1 MPAYPKERIAG
12 GLCRNSPAEAIQTLP
27 QGPKLKV
34 HAATVCRRVF
44 SPLERRESVWQA
56 RRLHGVDSAAL
67 TEEPSETRTLRRDG
81 LRLRRGVLFGARH
94 MANRVHKLVLLWLL
108 IGPPVWA
115 KRLPVPPVPPS
126 SPSSVRVAAQTPH
139 RGSHSSAKAVVF
151 SRRPPTPPI
160 PPADI
165 QQVGLAPVSDR
176 DARPPSDPN
185 SAPHTKVSVTDFRL
199 PKPDAADGFPYGSR
213 FRSPQD
219 ARPIDTPG
227 FAVTIPLRLP

>member
-1 MPAYPKERIAG
+1 MTKGRRWLHAPA
-12 GLCRNSPAEAIQTLP
+12 
-27 QGPKLKV
+27 GPN
-34 HAATVCRRVF
+34 AATDRAIPATAARFPVWHRRF
-44 SPLERRESVWQA
+44 HTNPPLERRNSVMQA
-56 RRLHGVDSAAL
+56 DRPPRQFAVCR
-67 TEEPSETRTLRRDG
+67 EEPAEPRTLRRDG
-81 LRLRRGVLFGARH
+81 LRLRRGVLFCARH
-94 MANRVHKLVLLWLL
+94 MANWVHKLALLWLL

-126 SPSSVRVAAQTPH
+126 SSSSVRVAAQAPH
-139 RGSHSSAKAVVF
+139 RESHSSAKAVVF
-151 SRRPPTPPI
+151 SRRPPTPPV
-160 PPADI
+160 PPAGI

-176 DARPPSDPN
+176 DARPPPDAN

-227 FAVTIPLRLP
+227 FTVTIPLRLP